1 MSDNNP
7 FSGSFGGNAGQYAQ
21 SVQYGGADRGKVSL
35 GEAPAAAD
43 LVKDTTTATFAADVI
58 QESRRQPVL
67 VDFWAPWCGPCKQLT
82 PQLEKAVKAAG
93 GKVRLVKMNIDDH
106 PSVAGQLGI
115 QSIPA
120 VIAFKDGQ
128 PVDGFMGA
136 IPESQITQFIQKVG
150 GKGGGGAPQ
159 ITEALAAA
167 AEAREAGDTQTAAD
181 IYDAILEQSPETI
194 EAIAGLGEI
203 LFEAGDSQGAEA
215 VLARAPEDKKDAPAF
230 AALRAK
236 MTLAAEAAALGNPA
250 EFERRLAAN
259 PNDHQARFD
268 LAMVQNAR
276 GERMQAADNLLA
288 IVRADRTWND
298 DGARAQLLKFF
309 EAWGMTDEATLSA
322 RRKLSSL
329 LFS

>member
-159 ITEALAAA
+159 VTEALAAA

-215 VLARAPEDKKDAPAF
+215 VLAKTPEDKKDAPAL